1 MSTGYRS
8 FLIALNK
15 LQREGGCDWM
25 EKSDAEKIQV
35 LNKLVAHYGV
45 QNWWEAENRIQDWV
59 STILIQQTTSENVE
73 KAIKNLQPY
82 LSVDAL
88 LEIDI
93 KKLEELIRPAGFY
106 RQKSQNIKELMNW
119 YASHGANLET
129 FKDWSTWELRHE
141 LLTIRGVGPETADV
155 MLLYIFE
162 RNAFIADTY
171 AIRLFNRLEFG
182 PYTNYAHMHKE
193 FNHLTEGI
201 PHELC
206 KEWHACI
213 DEHGKAYRRSGNTLD
228 ESWL

>member
-129 FKDWSTWELRHE
+129 FKEWSTWDLRHE

-171 AIRLFNRLEFG
+171 AIRLFNRLGFG